1 MNKLTKELE
10 RVENKIKNKEYQNI
24 ESIDDWGGANVCI
37 SKEKTKDLTSWIAN
51 QPEEI
56 YNLDFEAPDF
66 VEDKRRIVITSHVKE
81 LSWLFCELRDAF
93 YDYIDFRTKFQFYGL
108 LAQSANNKLKESPNC
123 NCQDLLNHVLNFG
136 AWKYIKLNESTFKGI
151 A

>member
-1 MNKLTKELE
+1 MNKLTQKLEELE
-10 RVENKIKNKEYQNI
+10 IEIKNKRYQSVV
-24 ESIDDWGGANVCI
+24 SIRNWGGADVCI
-37 SKEKTKDLTSWIAN
+37 SKEKTKQLTSWIAR
-51 QPEEI
+51 QPEKI

-66 VEDKRRIVITSHVKE
+66 VEDKRRLIITPHVKE

-93 YDYIDFRTKFQFYGL
+93 GDYIDFRTKFQFYGL

-123 NCQDLLNHVLNFG
+123 SCKELLNYVLNFG
-136 AWKYIKLNESTFKGI
+136 AWKYIKLNESIFKGI